1 MKNKIN
7 STYAHKNHLK
17 LLDYKQTLRLG
28 LFIQSE
34 DLTHPKVPTGSD
46 PKTSRPDQVTGQR
59 RVICSKNRLRRVGLD
74 FPLQN
79 PKKPDPTNVL
89 RISSKNF
96 QNPVEIS
103 RIWRDFPNSGLKFSD
118 SNFKISDSS
127 NKFSYF
133 GDLSSR
139 SSDISS
145 KSSEISPDLARS
157 H

>member
-1 MKNKIN
+1 MC
-7 STYAHKNHLK
+7 AFFRLPQH
-17 LLDYKQTLRLG
+17 LG
-28 LFIQSE
+28 LSIQSE

-46 PKTSRPDQVTGQR
+46 LKIGQPDQVTGWR
-59 RVICSKNRLRRVGLD
+59 RVISSKNRLRRVGLD

-79 PKKPDPTNVL
+79 PKKPDPIDVL

-96 QNPVEIS
+96 QNPAEIS
-103 RIWRDFPNSGLKFSD
+103 RIRRDFPDSDLKFPD
-118 SNFKISDSS
+118 FDFKFSDSS

-133 GDLSSR
+133 DDLSSR

-157 H
+157 HQIWLDLRRIWRFFA

>member
-28 LFIQSE
+28 LSIQSE
-34 DLTHPKVPTGSD
+34 DLTYPKVPTGSD

-96 QNPVEIS
+96 QNPTEIQ
-103 RIWRDFPNSGLKFSD
+103 N
-118 SNFKISDSS
+118 
-127 NKFSYF
+127 
-133 GDLSSR
+133 
-139 SSDISS
+139 
-145 KSSEISPDLARS
+145 LARFS
-157 H
+157 KFWP